1 MNGTSKTEPELI
13 EEISALKKRIEEL
26 ERSEAEHKRAEEELR
41 FSRQQL
47 RLLIDAGSDFFFLKD
62 LDLRYQLVNS
72 ANAQFLGRDEADILG
87 RTDVELMPEGAAASC
102 QESDRL
108 AIREKRT
115 VVTIEPVGEKFY
127 ETRKF
132 PVIVAGEVVGVAG
145 IVHDIT
151 ERKRSEEALRSHQ
164 LQLAEAMDLAHMV
177 YWESD
182 PLAETYTFN
191 DPFYALYSTTAEQ
204 EGGYRMTK
212 EEYAT
217 RFIHPDD
224 LATYYQFV
232 EGHTLRP
239 RDDIADIER
248 RIVRRDGEVRHILTR
263 ARIVK
268 DDSGRVIKRYGA
280 NQDITERKR
289 MEEAL
294 RKSEERYRRIIETA
308 REGIVIND
316 EDVKFTFVNKRF
328 ADMLGYRPEELIGT
342 DPTDYTFEEDIK
354 EISERRER
362 HGQGVF
368 EPFERRFRRKDGT
381 VLWTHITMTPMTDED
396 GRPEGTFAMHTDIT
410 SRKQAEE
417 ALRESEARLKSILRA
432 APVGVG
438 TVVNRVIIQ
447 ANDSLCAMTGH
458 TQGELLRQNARLLYP
473 TDEDFNFVGR
483 EKYRQINEHGTGTV
497 ETRWL
502 RKDGRIIDVLLSST
516 PLDLEDLQKGVI
528 FTALDITERKH
539 LESQLIQSQKMEAIG
554 TLAGGVAHDFNNI
567 LTAIIGFA
575 AILQM
580 DMEKDNPKRA
590 YLDQILAA
598 AQKAT
603 NLTQSLLAF
612 SRKQQI
618 DLKPHRI
625 NDIIEQTT
633 KLLKRLLT
641 EDIGLKVALT
651 SGNPSVMADI
661 TQMDQILIN
670 LATNARDAMPKGG
683 ILRIETGTVSLDDEF
698 IRVQG
703 YGEPGN
709 YAVLT
714 VSDTGVGMDK
724 KTKEHIFEPFFT
736 TKEVGKGT
744 GLGLSTVYGLV
755 KQHNGYITVDSE
767 LNKGTMF
774 RIYFPLVY
782 SGREDSVP
790 VAQDAKKGTETIL
803 VAEDDPGVRTLIVDI
818 LRRYGYTPIE
828 ATDGVEALRLFMNNK
843 DKVSLVICDVVMP
856 KMNGKEV
863 CEEIKRTSPTTRI
876 LFTSGYTRD
885 VIIDKGVEDAT
896 VDFIT
901 KPINPREF
909 LTKVREVLDR

>member
-1 MNGTSKTEPELI
+1 MNDVSRGKPELTN
-13 EEISALKKRIEEL
+13 ELSVLNKRIQEL
-26 ERSEAEHKRAEEELR
+26 ERSEAEHKRVEEELR
-41 FSRQQL
+41 SSRQQL
-47 RLLIDAGSDFFFLKD
+47 RLLIDTGSDFFFLKD

-72 ANAQFLGRDEADILG
+72 AYARFFGRDEADVLG
-87 RTDVELMPEGAAASC
+87 KTDVQLVPEGAAAAS

-108 AIREKRT
+108 AILEKRT
-115 VVTIEPVGEKFY
+115 VATIEPVGEKFY
-127 ETRKF
+127 ETHKF

-145 IVHDIT
+145 VVRDIT
-151 ERKRSEEALRSHQ
+151 ERKRSEEALRTSQ
-164 LQLAEAMDLAHMV
+164 LQLTEAMDLAHIV

-191 DPFYALYSTTAEQ
+191 DPFYALYGTTAEQ
-204 EGGYRMTK
+204 EGGYRMTR
-212 EEYAT
+212 EDYAK
-217 RFIHPDD
+217 RFMHPDD
-224 LATYYQFV
+224 LAGYHQFV
-232 EGHTLRP
+232 EENTLRP
-239 RDDIADIER
+239 RDETADVEH
-248 RIVRRDGEVRHILTR
+248 RIVRRDGEVRDILTR

-289 MEEAL
+289 MEKVVQESEEQFKKIFEESPIGMVTVGADFRFIRANAAFCKMLGYTEQELTSLTFKDITHPEHVTDDTLHVNDLLSGKIPLYRTEKRYVRKDKGVVWGSCTVNIMRDRDDRFLYFFTTVEDITDRKQADQSL
-294 RKSEERYRRIIETA
+294 RKSEQRLRDLMDAAPVAIALANMEGDRIY
-308 REGIVIND
+308 INRKHY
-316 EDVKFTFVNKRF
+316 ELF
-328 ADMLGYRPEELIGT
+328 GYTL
-342 DPTDYTFEEDIK
+342 EDISTKAEFLRRAYPDPAYRETIPTFREAYKQGK
-354 EISERRER
+354 ELVPYETTITC
-362 HGQGVF
+362 
-368 EPFERRFRRKDGT
+368 KDGT
-381 VLWTHITMTPMTDED
+381 QRHVIVS
-396 GRPEGTFAMHTDIT
+396 A
-410 SRKQAEE
+410 
-417 ALRESEARLKSILRA
+417 
-432 APVGVG
+432 
-438 TVVNRVIIQ
+438 TVVSN
-447 ANDSLCAMTGH
+447 M
-458 TQGELLRQNARLLYP
+458 LLLM
-473 TDEDFNFVGR
+473 
-483 EKYRQINEHGTGTV
+483 
-497 ETRWL
+497 
-502 RKDGRIIDVLLSST
+502 
-516 PLDLEDLQKGVI
+516 LD
-528 FTALDITERKH
+528 DITERKH
-539 LESQLIQSQKMEAIG
+539 LESQLLQSQKMEAIG

-590 YLDQILAA
+590 YLDQILTA
-598 AQKAT
+598 AQKAA

-618 DLKPHRI
+618 DLKPHRM
-625 NDIIEQTT
+625 NDIVEQTT

-651 SGNPSVMADI
+651 SDNPSVMADI

-683 ILRIETGTVSLDDEF
+683 TLRIETGMVRLDDEF
-698 IRVQG
+698 IKVQG
-703 YGEPGN
+703 YGVPGN
-709 YAVLT
+709 YAVLS
-714 VSDTGVGMDK
+714 VSDTGLGMDK

-782 SGREDSVP
+782 SVREDSVP
-790 VAQDAKKGTETIL
+790 VPQDAKKGTETIL
-803 VAEDDPGVRTLIVDI
+803 VAEDDRGVRTLIVDI
-818 LRRYGYTPIE
+818 LRRYSYTPIE
-828 ATDGVEALRLFMNNK
+828 ATDGVEALRLFMDNK
-843 DKVSLVICDVVMP
+843 DKISLVICDVVMP

-863 CEEIKRTSPTTRI
+863 CEEIKRTSPTTKI